1 MRTAAALP
9 TAACLFLILVAVGG
23 CAESV
28 SIRSNPPGAKAYL
41 DGVLVGTT
49 PTYAE
54 VDRNALKTPHA
65 WRVEFR
71 NCDQAEG
78 KTVTALAPGR
88 VVGTVFTLGILAA
101 FKSPYYIRPV
111 DAVLT
116 GGDCE
121 NMRAVKGRAPEG
133 TTINIQQIVGDNNKG
148 AESERTKTERLSERL
163 TTLRDLY
170 NRKLFSEAT
179 YETEREKAV
188 REFAQ

>member
-1 MRTAAALP
+1 MRGKPLATTYCILMLAA
-9 TAACLFLILVAVGG
+9 VAG

-28 SIRSNPPGAKAYL
+28 SIRSNPPGAKAYM

-54 VDRNALKTPHA
+54 FDRKLLKTPHA
-65 WRVEFR
+65 WRVEYR

-78 KTVTALAPGR
+78 QTQTALAPGR
-88 VVGTVFTLGILAA
+88 VVGTVFTLGILAI
-101 FKSPYYIRPV
+101 FKSPYYIRPI

-121 NMRAVKGRAPEG
+121 SMRAVKGRAPEG

-148 AESERTKTERLSERL
+148 GAELERTKTERLSERL
-163 TTLRDLY
+163 MTLRDLY
-170 NRKLFSEAT
+170 NRKLISEAT